1 MTLIVGLR
9 GAESVVLASDSQGT
23 HGGMKQERR
32 KLFKS
37 GSLVWGTA
45 GELAASQTLYTELE
59 KVGLKPNPDRESAKA
74 GIQRAM
80 IATADQEVGPRP
92 PGDGWFEG
100 LFAWYSAT
108 ERRTFLLRARHDG
121 RVEFMP
127 RYGAVGSSAQIGE
140 VGFFGFSRSQFLDY
154 ETMSLEQTKMLTFMV
169 AEDAVK
175 ASAKGVD
182 LPIQAAVVSPEETAV
197 LHDDELKAVNDTV
210 TAFRMHQLDF
220 LKRPEAPSASQSG
233 PGLVPGERGT

>member
-23 HGGMKQERR
+23 HGAMKQTRR

-37 GSLVWGTA
+37 GSLIWGTA
-45 GELAASQTLYTELE
+45 GELAASQTLFTELE
-59 KVGLKPNPDRESAKA
+59 KVGLGSHPDRDSAKA
-74 GIQRAM
+74 GIQQAIR
-80 IATADQEVGPRP
+80 ATAAQEVGPRTA
-92 PGDGWFEG
+92 GDGWFEG
-100 LFAWYSAT
+100 LFAWYSAKD
-108 ERRTFLLRARHDG
+108 RRTFLLRARHDG

-127 RYGAVGSSAQIGE
+127 LYGAVGSSAQIGE

-182 LPIQAAVVSPEETAV
+182 LPIQAAVARAEETTV

-220 LKRPEAPSASQSG
+220 LKRPEAPSTSRSG
-233 PGLVPGERGT
+233 PGLVPGKRGG

>member
-1 MTLIVGLR
+1 
-9 GAESVVLASDSQGT
+9 
-23 HGGMKQERR
+23 
-32 KLFKS
+32 
-37 GSLVWGTA
+37 
-45 GELAASQTLYTELE
+45 
-59 KVGLKPNPDRESAKA
+59 
-74 GIQRAM
+74 
-80 IATADQEVGPRP
+80 
-92 PGDGWFEG
+92 
-100 LFAWYSAT
+100 
-108 ERRTFLLRARHDG
+108 
-121 RVEFMP
+121 
-127 RYGAVGSSAQIGE
+127 
-140 VGFFGFSRSQFLDY
+140 
-154 ETMSLEQTKMLTFMV
+154 MSLEQTKMLTFMV